1 MTVESVD
8 QAIDVT
14 IKLLNSIEVPV
25 SMIRTVGFK
34 ISVAVNNLEKI
45 NESIRNFTAEKPK
58 EAAEPEADPKEEPV

>member
-25 SMIRTVGFK
+25 SMIRTVGVK
-34 ISVAVNNLEKI
+34 ISVAVSNLEKI
-45 NESIRNFTAEKPK
+45 NERIRNFTAEKPE
-58 EAAEPEADPKEEPV
+58 EADEPEGESKEEPA

>member
-25 SMIRTVGFK
+25 SMIRTVGVK
-34 ISVAVNNLEKI
+34 ISVAVSNLEKI
-45 NESIRNFTAEKPK
+45 NESIRSFTAEKPE
-58 EAAEPEADPKEEPV
+58 EAAEPEAESKEEPA